1 MKAVVLILDLTNDC
15 NLRCSYCYA
24 SGGERAD
31 CLSVSDAVLAI
42 EKFYNR
48 FKCQIQVL
56 FHGGEPLLCFDSIQ
70 KIISITETKDFSNY
84 ISWFIQTNGVLLSQ
98 EKIDFLKYNNV
109 NIGISLDGVTD
120 ESNCSRK
127 KINGQPSTKET
138 ISALNLLHKSGIST
152 SILTVVNANNY
163 SLILHEL
170 KVLIS
175 MGIRNVAL
183 NPYISAGRGS
193 IANLGVTNEQMF
205 NLFKDLSDTIL
216 SLYYKDNIIFIEKN
230 LFHIVKKIVTGG
242 NSYMCMSNPC
252 GAGLSQFTVDP
263 NADVYP
269 CADLCGQ
276 KHFRLGNIGEDFFP
290 KIPSCEGWCEI
301 RSYKLQNLTGCK
313 KCTLIKT
320 CPAGCSV
327 RCYYSND
334 SVHSTDPL
342 CGFYKLILPY
352 LDDTGLAKKIY
363 NIYVN

>member
-24 SGGERAD
+24 SGGEHAD

-42 EKFYNR
+42 ENR

-170 KVLIS
+170 KILIS

-193 IANLGVTNEQMF
+193 
-205 NLFKDLSDTIL
+205 
-216 SLYYKDNIIFIEKN
+216 
-230 LFHIVKKIVTGG
+230 IVKKIVTGG

-276 KHFRLGNIGEDFFP
+276 RHFRLGNIGEDFFP
-290 KIPSCEGWCEI
+290 MIPSCEGWREI

>member
-70 KIISITETKDFSNY
+70 KIISITETKDFSDY

-163 SLILHEL
+163 SLMCL
-170 KVLIS
+170 S
-175 MGIRNVAL
+175 AL
-183 NPYISAGRGS
+183 
-193 IANLGVTNEQMF
+193 
-205 NLFKDLSDTIL
+205 
-216 SLYYKDNIIFIEKN
+216 
-230 LFHIVKKIVTGG
+230 
-242 NSYMCMSNPC
+242 
-252 GAGLSQFTVDP
+252 
-263 NADVYP
+263 
-269 CADLCGQ
+269 
-276 KHFRLGNIGEDFFP
+276 
-290 KIPSCEGWCEI
+290 
-301 RSYKLQNLTGCK
+301 RS
-313 KCTLIKT
+313 
-320 CPAGCSV
+320 
-327 RCYYSND
+327 
-334 SVHSTDPL
+334 
-342 CGFYKLILPY
+342 
-352 LDDTGLAKKIY
+352 
-363 NIYVN
+363 

>member
-1 MKAVVLILDLTNDC
+1 MDNANSILL
-15 NLRCSYCYA
+15 
-24 SGGERAD
+24 
-31 CLSVSDAVLAI
+31 
-42 EKFYNR
+42 NR
-48 FKCQIQVL
+48 FFTRNTFKQVIDD
-56 FHGGEPLLCFDSIQ
+56 GESPA
-70 KIISITETKDFSNY
+70 Y
-84 ISWFIQTNGVLLSQ
+84 IAAIRRYIV
-98 EKIDFLKYNNV
+98 DP
-109 NIGISLDGVTD
+109 DG
-120 ESNCSRK
+120 K
-127 KINGQPSTKET
+127 
-138 ISALNLLHKSGIST
+138 
-152 SILTVVNANNY
+152 
-163 SLILHEL
+163 
-170 KVLIS
+170 
-175 MGIRNVAL
+175 
-183 NPYISAGRGS
+183 
-193 IANLGVTNEQMF
+193 TNEENISEIYQYLKKEYQ
-205 NLFKDLSDTIL
+205 NEY

-290 KIPSCEGWCEI
+290 MIPSCEGWREI

-342 CGFYKLILPY
+342 CRFYKLILPY